1 MASSTTSPMHIPFK
15 DLPLHPDHPPH
26 SAWGVWGKDD
36 QLGCLNRL
44 TPECIK
50 KAAAEVKTGVSI
62 GLNWSMDEMHVPP
75 FYRTDEQT
83 VPKTY
88 RLLTA
93 LPSPV
98 IRPGTLELGLFRLTL
113 HTLSVYNVPETIIS
127 QTFRPTYLTAR
138 DPQQD
143 DRLEFNTQTSTQWD
157 GFRHWAFP
165 DGRFYNGFTQ
175 AELKSGTSQ
184 RNGIQEWAKRGIVGR
199 GVLIDYVEHAKSVAA
214 ASGTPDSYDPW
225 SATAIPVST
234 IQEIARKCNITF
246 EPGDI
251 LLLRTGFVHRY
262 ERLSEA
268 ELQAKMADQNMTYP
282 GLKGSLESLE
292 WLWDTQF
299 SCVGADS
306 PGFEVWQGGL
316 GVMEFRMHETILSG
330 LGLPIGE
337 LFDLE
342 ELARQCAKEKRW
354 TFMFTSEVLNVPGG
368 VASPPNALAIM

>member
-1 MASSTTSPMHIPFK
+1 MASNTTSPKHIPFK

-75 FYRTDEQT
+75 FYRTRLKHEIFQIAENCNT
-83 VPKTY
+83 KVPNSTG
-88 RLLTA
+88 
-93 LPSPV
+93 S
-98 IRPGTLELGLFRLTL
+98 
-113 HTLSVYNVPETIIS
+113 
-127 QTFRPTYLTAR
+127 
-138 DPQQD
+138 QQD

-175 AELKSGTSQ
+175 AELKSGTSH

-199 GVLIDYVEHAKSVAA
+199 GVLIDYVEHAKSVAE

-225 SATAIPVST
+225 SATAISVST
-234 IQEIARKCNITF
+234 IQEIAKKCNITF

-251 LLLRTGFVHRY
+251 LLIRTGFVHRY
-262 ERLSEA
+262 ESLSEV

-306 PGFEVWQGGL
+306 PGFEVWKGGL